1 MATARQDGVALM
13 WFRQDLRL
21 ADHPALHAASQG
33 GRRVACVFVRDD
45 NEAGAWAPGGAH
57 RWWLH
62 RSLAALGAEITRAGG
77 HLVLRSG
84 PAETVIPALAREIGA
99 TQLHA
104 SAAYEPWAIAQE
116 ARVAAA
122 LQSDGI
128 AAHFHPGRTLV
139 DHDRLRSKS
148 GTPFG
153 VYTPFM
159 RAARAAI
166 PPEETLPA
174 PRLHPAPPIAGD
186 ALDAWQLLPRKP
198 DWAGGLRETWHPGE
212 PGAADRLSRLL
223 DGIIDD
229 YHEARDLPGTAGT
242 SRLSPHLHWG
252 EMSPR
257 RLWHAISDARIPA
270 GAREKFLNELL
281 WREFSIHQLR
291 HTPTL
296 PEQPLRAQFRD
307 MPWRHDKHALAA
319 WQRGQTGIPMVDAG
333 MRELWHTGWMHN
345 RVRLI
350 TASFLVKHLLIHWRD
365 GEAWFWDTLVDG
377 DLASN
382 AANWQWVAG
391 CGADAAPFF
400 RIFNP
405 ALQGRKFD
413 ESGGYVRR
421 WCPELAG
428 LPDRYVHMPW
438 EAPPLERQAAG
449 VTLGKTYPEP
459 IISLQE
465 GRDRALAAFRH
476 LTGKA
481 A

>member
-1 MATARQDGVALM
+1 
-13 WFRQDLRL
+13 
-21 ADHPALHAASQG
+21 
-33 GRRVACVFVRDD
+33 
-45 NEAGAWAPGGAH
+45 
-57 RWWLH
+57 
-62 RSLAALGAEITRAGG
+62 
-77 HLVLRSG
+77 VLRRG
-84 PAETVIPALAREIGA
+84 PAEAIIPALAREIGA
-99 TQLHA
+99 TELHA

-116 ARVAAA
+116 ARVAETLGA
-122 LQSDGI
+122 DGI
-128 AAHFHPGRTLV
+128 AAQFHPGRSLV
-139 DHDRLRSKS
+139 DHDRLRTRS
-148 GTPFG
+148 GTPFA

-166 PPEETLPA
+166 PPEEPLPA
-174 PRLHPAPPIAGD
+174 PSLPPTPHIASE
-186 ALDAWQLLPRKP
+186 ALETWHLLPHAP
-198 DWAGGLRETWHPGE
+198 DWAGGLREAWQPGE
-212 PGAADRLSRLL
+212 QGAAERLARLL
-223 DGIIDD
+223 DGIIED
-229 YHEARDLPGTAGT
+229 YHGARDLPGIEGT

-252 EMSPR
+252 EISPR
-257 RLWHAISDARIPA
+257 RIWHAVSDAHIHA
-270 GAREKFLNELL
+270 SAREKFQNELL

-291 HTPTL
+291 HNPTL
-296 PEQPLRAQFRD
+296 PEQPLRAQFNA
-307 MPWRHDKHALAA
+307 MPWRHDKRALSA

-413 ESGGYVRR
+413 EAGVYVRR
-421 WCPELAG
+421 WCPEIAA
-428 LPDRYVHMPW
+428 LPDRFLHTPW
-438 EAPPLERQAAG
+438 EAPPLELQAAG
-449 VTLGKTYPEP
+449 ITLGRTYPEP
-459 IISLQE
+459 IISLRE
-465 GRDRALAAFRH
+465 GRDRALASFRH
-476 LTGKA
+476 LTGNA